1 MLTVL
6 VIIRYLF
13 LLTETDL
20 STAVSVRSGSVG
32 RAGAVSVSVSR
43 GSVSDGAS
51 ASDSV
56 DAQRDGGTSSMSF
69 EGKCAAMSAEF
80 GLSPRESEV
89 LPLLLRGRTIAR
101 MAEELFISPSTVNTH
116 VRHIY
121 DKCGAANK
129 QASLDMFDKRYNG

>member
-1 MLTVL
+1 M
-6 VIIRYLF
+6 F

-20 STAVSVRSGSVG
+20 STAVSVRSGLVG
-32 RAGAVSVSVSR
+32 QGDAARGMDSQDGESR
-43 GSVSDGAS
+43 GASVPDSADG
-51 ASDSV
+51 
-56 DAQRDGGTSSMSF
+56 QRGEGSSPMSF
-69 EGKCAAMSAEF
+69 EDKCAALSAEF

-129 QASLDMFDKRYNG
+129 QALLDMFDKRYNG